1 MELTNR
7 YAEALQLAYKLHK
20 KQYRKGTE
28 IPYLSHLLAVSA
40 IVMEHG
46 GSEDEAIAALLHD
59 AVEDA
64 GKVLQSVREVLG
76 DPDLT
81 QAEAGTRVLEYI
93 RERFG
98 DAVAHIVQECSDAE
112 TDPKPPYLERKR
124 AYLSRLTEASL
135 PARLV
140 SAADKLHNLR
150 AIVADY
156 RIHGEAL
163 WQRFVSEADSLEE
176 KRRLTL
182 WYYRELAREFSSA
195 RGPGVIGAELER
207 LLASFDAEQF

>member
-64 GKVLQSVREVLG
+64 GKASVLQSVREVLG
-76 DPDLT
+76 DPDLAP
-81 QAEAGTRVLEYI
+81 AEAGTRVLEYI

-98 DAVAHIVQECSDAE
+98 DAVAHIVRECSDAE

-124 AYLSRLTEASL
+124 ACLSRLREAPP

-156 RIHGEAL
+156 RVHGEAL
-163 WQRFVSEADSLEE
+163 WQRFVSEVESTEE

-207 LLASFDAEQF
+207 LLASFDLG

>member
-7 YAEALQLAYKLHK
+7 YAEALELAYELHK
-20 KQYRKGTE
+20 HQYRKGTE

-40 IVMEHG
+40 LVMEHG
-46 GSEDEAIAALLHD
+46 GGEDEAIAALLHD

-64 GKVLQSVREVLG
+64 GKVLQSVRAVLG
-76 DPDLT
+76 DSRIS
-81 QAEAGTRVLEYI
+81 QSEAGVRVLEHI
-93 RERFG
+93 RQRFG
-98 DAVAHIVQECSDAE
+98 EAVAQIVRECGDTE
-112 TDPKPPYLERKR
+112 TEPKPPYLERKQ
-124 AYLSRLTEASL
+124 AYLRHLTEASP

-156 RIHGEAL
+156 RTHGEAL
-163 WQRFVSEADSLEE
+163 WQRFVSEAETIEE

-182 WYYRELAREFSSA
+182 WYYRELAKEFSSDGGS
-195 RGPGVIGAELER
+195 RLIGAELER
-207 LLASFDAEQF
+207 LLSGFDGM

>member
-64 GKVLQSVREVLG
+64 GKELQSVGEVLG

-93 RERFG
+93 RELFG
-98 DAVAHIVQECSDAE
+98 ETVAHIVRECSDAE
-112 TDPKPPYLERKR
+112 TYPKPAYQKRKQD
-124 AYLSRLTEASL
+124 YLSRLREAPP

-156 RIHGEAL
+156 RAHGEAL
-163 WQRFVSEADSLEE
+163 WKRFVSEVSSTEE

-182 WYYRELAREFSSA
+182 WYYRELAREFSSE
-195 RGPGVIGAELER
+195 RGPRVIGAELER

>member
-7 YAEALQLAYKLHK
+7 YAEALELAYELHK
-20 KQYRKGTE
+20 HQYRKGTE

-40 IVMEHG
+40 LVMEHG
-46 GSEDEAIAALLHD
+46 GGEDEAIAALLHD

-64 GKVLQSVREVLG
+64 GKVLQS
-76 DPDLT
+76 
-81 QAEAGTRVLEYI
+81 EAGVRVLEHI
-93 RERFG
+93 RQRFG
-98 DAVAHIVQECSDAE
+98 EAVAQIVRECSDTE
-112 TDPKPPYLERKR
+112 TEPKPPYLERKQ
-124 AYLSRLTEASL
+124 AYLRHLTEASP

-156 RIHGEAL
+156 RTHGEAL
-163 WQRFVSEADSLEE
+163 WQRFVSEAETIEE

-182 WYYRELAREFSSA
+182 WYYRELAKEFSSDGGS
-195 RGPGVIGAELER
+195 RLIGAELER
-207 LLASFDAEQF
+207 LLSGFDGM